1 MKKVIY
7 LLYFILLMIL
17 YHFTRNTN
25 MFLLTISFSLLLLF
39 NSIFSTMN
47 IKNKIQEYY
56 DNKYYYSNKKI
67 LKGSIIFIGIITIIL
82 MLISYLIGLLINIKG
97 ITLVNISMCIYIL

>member
-25 MFLLTISFSLLLLF
+25 MFLLKISFRLLLLF
-39 NSIFSTMN
+39 NSIYITMN
-47 IKNKIQEYY
+47 IKNKIKEYY
-56 DNKYYYSNKKI
+56 DNKYYYSNKR
-67 LKGSIIFIGIITIIL
+67 
-82 MLISYLIGLLINIKG
+82 Y
-97 ITLVNISMCIYIL
+97 